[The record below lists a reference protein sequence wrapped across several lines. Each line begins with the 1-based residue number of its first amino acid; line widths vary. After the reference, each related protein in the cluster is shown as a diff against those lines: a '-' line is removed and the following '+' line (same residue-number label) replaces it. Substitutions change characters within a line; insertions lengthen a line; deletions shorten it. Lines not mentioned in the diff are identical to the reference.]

1 MGPVNEMDVY
11 VNQLNV
17 KTATNSSEE
26 SSSSSRT
33 TANVNEDL
41 KKMLGESN
49 LEWIFNKDNY
59 DPIDIDAYPGWTCM
73 QKFQL
78 LLANYST
85 NLII

>member
-11 VNQLNV
+11 VNQFNV
-17 KTATNSSEE
+17 KTAKNSVVEE
-26 SSSSSRT
+26 ASSSSKS
-33 TANVNEDL
+33 ANVNEEL

-73 QKFQL
+73 KKFQL